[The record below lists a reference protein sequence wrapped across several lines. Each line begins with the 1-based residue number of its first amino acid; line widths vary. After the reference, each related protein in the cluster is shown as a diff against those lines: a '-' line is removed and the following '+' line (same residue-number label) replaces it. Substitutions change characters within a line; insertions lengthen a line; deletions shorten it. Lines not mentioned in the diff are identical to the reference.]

1 MKDLMTLRP
10 SGGMI
15 LTSCILVPCLGCFL
29 TVLFNDLI
37 WLWLLIPLIIFME
50 GGIFLIA
57 VIVVIMSWIIGG

>member
-15 LTSCILVPCLGCFL
+15 LTGFILVPCLGCFL

-37 WLWLLIPLIIFME
+37 WLWFLAPLMIFME

-57 VIVVIMSWIIGG
+57 VIVVIMSWIVGG